1 MVIKSYWAKRAYI
14 KSCTYFLLKSL
25 SHFGVT
31 FTLNYIY
38 AIGRLSV
45 SLYFPKSKAI
55 RGSHCYLCHTE
66 LHYRTHRK
74 VFGGRSHR
82 TSSCIKK
89 RGNWTGAFTRSHM
102 QLLIYMLDPLEML
115 FQHPNSSDWST
126 VVKPTCFLQSSIS
139 KYAFQLQ
146 RHLERHQ
153 KQQCASQ
160 PPNNVCCARMTNN

>member
-1 MVIKSYWAKRAYI
+1 MVIKSYGAKRAYI
-14 KSCTYFLLKSL
+14 TSSTYFLLKSL

-38 AIGRLSV
+38 ANGRLSV

-74 VFGGRSHR
+74 VLGGRSHR
-82 TSSCIKK
+82 TISCNRFPYTVANIHA
-89 RGNWTGAFTRSHM
+89 RSTGDAFPAPEFNWLVHCC
-102 QLLIYMLDPLEML
+102 
-115 FQHPNSSDWST
+115 
-126 VVKPTCFLQSSIS
+126 KPTCFLQCSIS

-153 KQQCASQ
+153 KQQGASQ
-160 PPNNVCCARMTNN
+160 TPNNICCARMTNN

>member
-1 MVIKSYWAKRAYI
+1 MVIKSYGAKRAYI
-14 KSCTYFLLKSL
+14 KSTYFLLKSL

-74 VFGGRSHR
+74 VFRGRSHR
-82 TSSCIKK
+82 TISCIKN
-89 RGNWTGAFTRSHM
+89 GNWTGVFTRSHIW
-102 QLLIYMLDPLEML
+102 LLIYMLDPLEML

-126 VVKPTCFLQSSIS
+126 VVKLTCFLQCSIS

-153 KQQCASQ
+153 KQQGASQ
-160 PPNNVCCARMTNN
+160 PPNNVCCAWRTKN

>member
-1 MVIKSYWAKRAYI
+1 MVIKSYGAKRAYI

-25 SHFGVT
+25 SNFRVT

-38 AIGRLSV
+38 AIGRLSI

-55 RGSHCYLCHTE
+55 SGSHCYLCHTE

-82 TSSCIKK
+82 THSWIKN
-89 RGNWTGAFTRSHM
+89 GNWKGAFTRSHGH
-102 QLLIYMLDPLEML
+102 LLIYMLDPLEML
-115 FQHPNSSDWST
+115 FQHPNSSDWFQ
-126 VVKPTCFLQSSIS
+126 PTCFLQCSIS

-146 RHLERHQ
+146 RHLERH
-153 KQQCASQ
+153 
-160 PPNNVCCARMTNN
+160 

>member
-1 MVIKSYWAKRAYI
+1 MVIKSYGAKRAYI

-66 LHYRTHRK
+66 LHDKTHRK
-74 VFGGRSHR
+74 VFGGVHTGQVLALKTGELNRCVYTFPYMVANIHARS
-82 TSSCIKK
+82 
-89 RGNWTGAFTRSHM
+89 TGDAFPAPEF
-102 QLLIYMLDPLEML
+102 I
-115 FQHPNSSDWST
+115 
-126 VVKPTCFLQSSIS
+126 
-139 KYAFQLQ
+139 
-146 RHLERHQ
+146 
-153 KQQCASQ
+153 
-160 PPNNVCCARMTNN
+160 